1 MTDNE
6 IGYLI
11 YCWEQKGY
19 NFIPVKYDEN
29 KDYTPY
35 LNYYS
40 DPDENKK
47 LMEGVTHNA
56 STL

>member
-19 NFIPVKYDEN
+19 NFIPVKYNPAKDYTGYLHYYTDEN
-29 KDYTPY
+29 K
-35 LNYYS
+35 
-40 DPDENKK
+40 NKELIK
-47 LMEGVTHNA
+47 LVTKGDK
-56 STL
+56 

>member
-1 MTDNE
+1 MNDND

-19 NFIPVKYDEN
+19 NFVPQKYN
-29 KDYTPY
+29 PSRDYTHY
-35 LNYYS
+35 MQYYT

-47 LMEGVTHNA
+47 LIDHVLKEPTK
-56 STL
+56 